1 MSRDTVEDVDTTAPG
16 AEAEKP
22 QEVPP
27 RGWWQIVRRAWKE
40 ASRDQVPLLAAGVAF
55 FGFLSLFPGI
65 VAAVLA
71 YGFFAD
77 PASVRSRAEDL
88 ADLVPDTARELVLQQ
103 VGSLASAQSQ
113 SLGIGLIIAL
123 AAAIWSASGGVGNL
137 LSAVNAAYDEEETRG
152 FVKRKGLALLM
163 TVGVIVF
170 ILVMLALVAVVPA
183 VLNSLSPPLVIRIL
197 LEVARWVVLVLLVS
211 FAMAVLYRVAPAREA
226 PKLKWVSVGS
236 VVATIL
242 WILGSVGFSVYVST
256 FGNYAKT
263 YGSLAGVAVL
273 LLWLWI
279 SSYAVLLGA
288 EINAESEQQTVR
300 DTTTGPEKPLGERG
314 AVAADSTPPS

>member
-1 MSRDTVEDVDTTAPG
+1 MSGTTTTDAPG
-16 AEAEKP
+16 AEARKP

-27 RGWWQIVRRAWKE
+27 KGWWQIVKRAWKE
-40 ASRDQVPLLAAGVAF
+40 ASKDQVPLLAAGVAF

-65 VAAVLA
+65 VAAILA

-77 PASVRSRAEDL
+77 PASIRSRAEDL
-88 ADLVPDTARELVLQQ
+88 AELVPDTARELVLQQ

-123 AAAIWSASGGVGNL
+123 AAALWSASGGVGNL
-137 LSAVNAAYDEEETRG
+137 LTAVNVAYDEEETRG
-152 FVKRKGLALLM
+152 FVKRKAMALMM

-170 ILVMLALVAVVPA
+170 IVLMLGLVAVAPA
-183 VLNSLSPPLVIRIL
+183 VLNAISDNGIVRL
-197 LEVARWVVLVLLVS
+197 LLQVVRWVLLVLLVS
-211 FAMAVLYRVAPAREA
+211 AGLAILYRVAPAREA
-226 PKLKWVSVGS
+226 PKMRWVSVGS

-242 WILGSVGFSVYVST
+242 WVAASAGFSIYVST

-288 EINAESEQQTVR
+288 EINAESEQQTIR
-300 DTTTGPEKPLGERG
+300 DTTTGPEQPLGERG

>member
-1 MSRDTVEDVDTTAPG
+1 MSRDTLEAPG
-16 AEAEKP
+16 AEARKP

-27 RGWWQIVRRAWKE
+27 KGWWQIVRRAWKE
-40 ASRDQVPLLAAGVAF
+40 ASKDQVPLLAAGVAF

-65 VAAVLA
+65 VAAILA

-77 PASVRSRAEDL
+77 PASIRSRAEDL
-88 ADLVPDTARELVLQQ
+88 AELVPDTARELVLQQ

-123 AAAIWSASGGVGNL
+123 AAALWSASGGVGNL
-137 LSAVNAAYDEEETRG
+137 LTAVNVAYDEEETRG
-152 FVKRKGLALLM
+152 FVKRKAMALMM

-170 ILVMLALVAVVPA
+170 IVLMLGLVAVAPA
-183 VLNSLSPPLVIRIL
+183 VLNAISDNGIVRL
-197 LEVARWVVLVLLVS
+197 LLQVVRWVLLVLLVS
-211 FAMAVLYRVAPAREA
+211 AGLAILYRVAPAREA
-226 PKLKWVSVGS
+226 PKMRWVSVGS

-242 WILGSVGFSVYVST
+242 WVAASVGFSIYVST

-300 DTTTGPEKPLGERG
+300 DTTTGPDKPLGERG

>member
-1 MSRDTVEDVDTTAPG
+1 MSRDTVETDAPG
-16 AEAEKP
+16 SEADKP

-27 RGWWQIVRRAWKE
+27 KGWWQIVKRAWKE
-40 ASRDQVPLLAAGVAF
+40 ASKDQVPLLAAGVAF

-65 VAAVLA
+65 VAAILA

-77 PASVRSRAEDL
+77 PASIRSRAEDL
-88 ADLVPDTARELVLQQ
+88 AELVPDTARELVLQQ

-123 AAAIWSASGGVGNL
+123 AAALWSASGGVGNL
-137 LSAVNAAYDEEETRG
+137 LTAVNVAYDEEETRG
-152 FVKRKGLALLM
+152 FVKRKAMALMM

-170 ILVMLALVAVVPA
+170 IVLMLGLVAVAPA
-183 VLNSLSPPLVIRIL
+183 VLNAISDNGVVRL
-197 LEVARWVVLVLLVS
+197 LLQVVRWVLLVLLVS
-211 FAMAVLYRVAPAREA
+211 AGLAILYRVAPAREA
-226 PKLKWVSVGS
+226 PKMRWVSVGS

-242 WILGSVGFSVYVST
+242 WVAASAGFSIYVST

-288 EINAESEQQTVR
+288 EINAESEQQTIR
-300 DTTTGPEKPLGERG
+300 DTTTGPEQPLGERG